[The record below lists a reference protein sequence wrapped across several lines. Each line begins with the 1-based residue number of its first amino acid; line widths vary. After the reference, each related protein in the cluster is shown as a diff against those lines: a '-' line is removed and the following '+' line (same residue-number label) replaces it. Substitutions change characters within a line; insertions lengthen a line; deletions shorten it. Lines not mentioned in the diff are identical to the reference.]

1 MFENIESLEDA
12 KSLVKNE
19 RSLQAIA
26 RLEKL
31 KKRLEQYGVA
41 EYITFDLGMLSK
53 YQYYTGVVLRLIHM
67 ASVMPW

>member
-19 RSLQAIA
+19 RSLTGDRKTREI
-26 RLEKL
+26 

-53 YQYYTGVVLRLIHM
+53 YQYYTGVVF
-67 ASVMPW
+67 

>member
-12 KSLVKNE
+12 KLLVKND

-31 KKRLEQYGVA
+31 KNAWSNTV
-41 EYITFDLGMLSK
+41 
-53 YQYYTGVVLRLIHM
+53 
-67 ASVMPW
+67 

>member
-31 KKRLEQYGVA
+31 KNAWSNMV
-41 EYITFDLGMLSK
+41 
-53 YQYYTGVVLRLIHM
+53 
-67 ASVMPW
+67 